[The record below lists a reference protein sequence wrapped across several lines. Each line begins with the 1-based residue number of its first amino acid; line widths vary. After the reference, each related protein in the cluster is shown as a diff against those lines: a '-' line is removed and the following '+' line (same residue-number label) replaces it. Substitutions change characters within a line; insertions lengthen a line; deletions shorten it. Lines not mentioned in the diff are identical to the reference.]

1 MKNNTN
7 NKKHEPL
14 PPVYTTL
21 GLAEKK
27 YVDKELKTTSPS
39 VENVEQTRE
48 WSEENKL

>member
-1 MKNNTN
+1 MNNN
-7 NKKHEPL
+7 NKKKSKPL
-14 PPVYTTL
+14 PPAYATL

-39 VENVEQTRE
+39 VENVEQTKE